1 MAKLQIAMSETELN
15 NIYKVLIK
23 ASARFQL
30 QEGKNFNY
38 RTTIIKIIEEWAKTH
53 EASES
58 NDKKKK

>member
-15 NIYKVLIK
+15 KIYKVLIK

-38 RTTIIKIIEEWAKTH
+38 RTTIIKIIEEWAKAH
-53 EASES
+53 EVSK
-58 NDKKKK
+58 NDEKEKK